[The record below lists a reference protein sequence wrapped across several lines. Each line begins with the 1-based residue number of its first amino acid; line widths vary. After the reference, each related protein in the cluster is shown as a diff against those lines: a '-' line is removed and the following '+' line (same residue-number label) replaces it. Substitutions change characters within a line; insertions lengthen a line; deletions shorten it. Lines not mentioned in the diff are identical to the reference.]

1 MSDDEAPSLYP
12 GEPPAV
18 RLMNT
23 IWASRGELHDSLAT
37 TRLARAWAHAAEFP
51 GASRVTAEQLARLR
65 RLRDGLRRVAAHV
78 TDDDRAP
85 AVQWDLALD
94 QAVEAV
100 DAHLVSRRPGLIRTD
115 DDTLAV
121 TWRHEATGFDEVLAD
136 LALEGAELVGEGSA
150 ELHVCHGPGCVL
162 YYVKNHPRRGWCSA
176 GCGNRAR
183 VARHYRKQVRG

>member
-1 MSDDEAPSLYP
+1 MSDEAPSLYP
-12 GEPPAV
+12 DEPPAV

-37 TRLARAWAHAAEFP
+37 IQLARAWMRAAEIP
-51 GASRVTAEQLARLR
+51 GPRRMTAEQLARLR

-85 AVQWDLALD
+85 AVRWDLALD
-94 QAVEAV
+94 QAVESV
-100 DAHLVSRRPGLIRTD
+100 DDFLVSRRPGLVRAD

-121 TWRHEATGFDEVLAD
+121 TWRHEVDGVDEVLAD
-136 LALEGAELVGEGSA
+136 LALEGAELVSDGAA
-150 ELHVCHGPGCVL
+150 ELHACHGPGCVL

-183 VARHYRKQVRG
+183 VARHYRKQARG